1 MLKLLSAATF
11 LMLLT
16 SCQNPPENEDFVP
29 VVGLNSRGK
38 SAVHYLPTKT
48 FQKAISPYIGEMA
61 SEVTATLEK
70 HETIENTP
78 WSLSRVT
85 VGLGLET
92 ELDLF
97 EIVEGEVEGVI
108 ELRFQKH

>member
-1 MLKLLSAATF
+1 MLKLVSAVAF
-11 LMLLT
+11 LIVLT

-29 VVGLNSRGK
+29 VIGLNSRGK
-38 SAVHYLPTKT
+38 SAVRYVPTKT
-48 FQKAISPYIGEMA
+48 FQKTVSPYIGDMA
-61 SEVTATLEK
+61 NEVTATLEK
-70 HETIENTP
+70 HSPIENTP

-92 ELDLF
+92 ELELM
-97 EIVEGEVEGVI
+97 EVEGEIEGVI